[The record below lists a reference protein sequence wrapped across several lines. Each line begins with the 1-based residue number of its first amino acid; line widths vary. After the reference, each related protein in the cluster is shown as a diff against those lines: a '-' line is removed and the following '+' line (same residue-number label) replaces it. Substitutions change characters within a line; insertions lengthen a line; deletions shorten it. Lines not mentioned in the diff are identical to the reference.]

1 MKTLIIDTSSNEKI
15 IIGLRT
21 NGQEHIVQQKIDHN
35 QTQLILSTIDSLLKK
50 NKISL
55 KDLNAIKVQKG
66 KGSLT
71 GIRVGMAI
79 ANTFSFLLKIPV
91 YGKMD

>member
-1 MKTLIIDTSSNEKI
+1 MKTLIIDTSSNEEI
-15 IIGLRT
+15 IIGLRI
-21 NGQEHIVQQKIDHN
+21 NGQEEIAQQKIDHN
-35 QTQLILSTIDSLLKK
+35 QTQLILLAINSILNK
-50 NKISL
+50 NKISV
-55 KDLNAIKVQKG
+55 KDLNAIEIQKG

-91 YGKMD
+91 YGKIN

>member
-1 MKTLIIDTSSNEKI
+1 MKTLIIDTSSNKQI
-15 IIGLRT
+15 IIGLRA
-21 NGQEHIVQQKIDHN
+21 NGQEYIGYQKISPN
-35 QTQLILSTIDSLLKK
+35 QTHLILSAIDSLLKK
-50 NKISL
+50 NNISL
-55 KDLNAIKVQKG
+55 KALNAIEVQKG

-91 YGKMD
+91 YGKMN